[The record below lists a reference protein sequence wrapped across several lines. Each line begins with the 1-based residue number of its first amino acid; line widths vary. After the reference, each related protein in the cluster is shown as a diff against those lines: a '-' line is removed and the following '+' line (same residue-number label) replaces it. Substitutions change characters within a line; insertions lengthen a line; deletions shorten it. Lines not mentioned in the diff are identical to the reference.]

1 MINPYAALALVLAWG
16 ASLAG
21 AAHWAYGAG
30 KDAELAAQAREERMA
45 QVATEAA
52 ANASAQAIANMK
64 VQHVT
69 VRSALEREIQT
80 REVYRVCRSGPVAV
94 RLLNSAPGIAKAA
107 SAPPA
112 GSSELPRA
120 GPAD

>member
-16 ASLAG
+16 ASVAG

-30 KDAELAAQAREERMA
+30 KDSELATQAREERA
-45 QVATEAA
+45 VQVATDAA
-52 ANASAQAIANMK
+52 AQAAAQAIAK
-64 VQHVT
+64 IEVKHVT

-80 REVYRVCRSGPVAV
+80 REVFRDCRSGADAV
-94 RLLNSAPGIAKAA
+94 RLLNTTPGVAKAA
-107 SAPPA
+107 SAPAP
-112 GSSELPRA
+112 GSGELPRA